1 MRYME
6 EMKRVNRI
14 LVHPRFQI
22 YKEEIKKW
30 EEDRPFCG
38 HDVSHLLDVARIACI
53 LALEE
58 ECEVSKEYIY
68 TAALLHDIGRPEQY
82 AHGTPH
88 QQASVKIAA
97 GILKDCGYD
106 EEETAAVL
114 SAVGNHRDAAR
125 ASQTPLDWLIYRAD
139 KLSRG
144 CYVCDVEEIC
154 DWAAAKK
161 NQVLT
166 Y

>member
-6 EMKRVNRI
+6 VMKRVNRI

-53 LALEE
+53 LLLEE

-82 AHGTPH
+82 AHGIPH
-88 QQASVKIAA
+88 QKASVKIAA

>member
-1 MRYME
+1 MQYMKDME
-6 EMKRVNRI
+6 RVNQV
-14 LVHPRFQI
+14 LEHPRFQI

-38 HDVSHLLDVARIACI
+38 HDVSHLLDVARIAYI
-53 LALEE
+53 LSLEE
-58 ECEVSKEYIY
+58 ACEISKEFIY

-82 AHGTPH
+82 ADGTPH
-88 QQASVKIAA
+88 QQASVNIAD
-97 GILKDCGYD
+97 GVLKDCGFD
-106 EEETAAVL
+106 AEEAAAIL
-114 SAVGNHRDAAR
+114 SAIGNHRDAAR
-125 ASQTPLDWLIYRAD
+125 ASKTPLDWLLYRAD

-154 DWAAAKK
+154 DWADAKK
-161 NQVLT
+161 NQVFT

>member
-14 LVHPRFQI
+14 LAHPRFQI

-53 LALEE
+53 LSLEE